1 MSTGQLIDLL
11 VKDLKPEWSFNRV
24 VLLAMG
30 MGMLISASTFLIGVG
45 FRADIAEATHSS
57 RFLLKFV
64 LTGTLAV
71 STTGMLSNLGRANG
85 AIEGWGWGAAVAP
98 VMLVCAIAI
107 ELVTEPEAKWL
118 ARLVGHNSRTC
129 LTVIPLLSV
138 GPMLCFFAAL
148 RTGAPRA
155 PGFDGAYR
163 RRRGERNRRDVLH
176 GELHRRQSAI
186 RGDLVSARDPLGLG
200 HGLSRGKA
208 AAALVALR
216 SGNPPA
222 VAARDERLG
231 LSPKRTGFHGGRR

>member
-1 MSTGQLIDLL
+1 MTTGQLIDLL
-11 VKDLKPEWSFNRV
+11 VKDLKPEWSFNRI

-30 MGMLISASTFLIGVG
+30 MGMLISASVFLIGVG
-45 FRADIAEATHSS
+45 FRADIAEAMHSW

-71 STTGMLSNLGRANG
+71 SMTGMLSNLGRPNG

-98 VMLVCAIAI
+98 VTLVCAIAI
-107 ELVTEPEAKWL
+107 ELVTETRGQVACA
-118 ARLVGHNSRTC
+118 ARRPQFAHLPDRDPAPFCGTSALFLRRVAHGRTE
-129 LTVIPLLSV
+129 S
-138 GPMLCFFAAL
+138 A
-148 RTGAPRA
+148 
-155 PGFDGAYR
+155 GFR
-163 RRRGERNRRDVLH
+163 RRHRGRRGERNRRDVLL

-186 RGDLVSARDPLGLG
+186 RCDLVSARDPHGLG